1 MSASAVLIA
10 AAEGGII
17 GDGRTG
23 ANLALGAGAL
33 GLAIGWLVLS
43 RVGRRRATLVLSRVA
58 RRRASAGNAR
68 TGGWAAIVVGAVGT
82 ALAVLHL
89 ATASGGPGTGN
100 GIVGAVVAVPLGL
113 GAVLLGRRALT
124 RFSGSG
130 SRAEGTTV

>member
-23 ANLALGAGAL
+23 ANLALGTGAL
-33 GLAIGWLVLS
+33 GLAIGWLVA
-43 RVGRRRATLVLSRVA
+43 GRVA
-58 RRRASAGNAR
+58 RRRAGTSSAR
-68 TGGWAAIVVGAVGT
+68 TGGWAAVAVGT
-82 ALAVLHL
+82 VGTVLAVLHL

-113 GAVLLGRRALT
+113 GAVFLGRRALT
-124 RFSGSG
+124 RFSSSG

>member
-17 GDGRTG
+17 GNGRTG

-43 RVGRRRATLVLSRVA
+43 RVGRRRT
-58 RRRASAGNAR
+58 SAGHAR
-68 TGGWAAIVVGAVGT
+68 TGGWAAIVVGTVGT

-100 GIVGAVVAVPLGL
+100 GVVGSVVAVPLGL
-113 GAVLLGRRALT
+113 GAVFLGRRALT